1 MSIIRITLS
10 LLLALAFAVPAFA
23 ADKPFDGTDLD
34 ALRTAVKADKRGLVA
49 KTLNLNAA
57 EGQKFWPLYDAY
69 QLKLDTL
76 NRRRSRLVE
85 DVVAQNRPLSDALA
99 KNLLKEQLA
108 IDDEEVKTLRA
119 YQNRLIRALPAAKVA
134 RYLQLEGRIRTVQ
147 DYDVAG
153 VLPLVN

>member
-76 NRRRSRLVE
+76 NRR
-85 DVVAQNRPLSDALA
+85 SDS
-99 KNLLKEQLA
+99 
-108 IDDEEVKTLRA
+108 
-119 YQNRLIRALPAAKVA
+119 AASSVISTISSA
-134 RYLQLEGRIRTVQ
+134 DGSMLT
-147 DYDVAG
+147 
-153 VLPLVN
+153 